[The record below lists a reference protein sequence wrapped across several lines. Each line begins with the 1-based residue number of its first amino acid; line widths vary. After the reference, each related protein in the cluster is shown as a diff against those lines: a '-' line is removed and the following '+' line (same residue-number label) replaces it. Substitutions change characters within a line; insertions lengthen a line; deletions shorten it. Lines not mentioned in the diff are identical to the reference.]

1 MADLYVRSTDGSDA
15 DNGTTWALA
24 KATLTGAAAIDGVGD
39 RIFLASSHNES
50 TAAAVTINL
59 AGTNA
64 SPTQL
69 LSVGSAG
76 DPSPVTTLTA
86 GAVVASGAGNYSI
99 AVNGSAYVYGV
110 RFNLGVGSGSS
121 PSLSLAASDN
131 NVQTYESC
139 IFDAQTT
146 GSVAVIACGSQS
158 SAIEA
163 RLNLKNCDM
172 HFSAVGHTLSVA
184 HCTLE
189 WEGGSILAGAALT
202 NFLTVS
208 RDGASAL
215 ISGIDL
221 SNLGSATNLVGT
233 TAAAGKAVFRNCKL
247 PASWT
252 GQLFGGTLVSTA
264 FRAELYNCDNA
275 DTNYRMWVQDYAG
288 SIRSEAVVVRTGGAS
303 DGTTPMSWKMTTTA
317 DAEYPLLPLA
327 SPEIVIW
334 NETVG
339 SAKTLTIEVITDGVT
354 LTDEECWLDVQYLGT
369 SGVPL
374 GSFVSDAKADVLATA
389 ASQATS
395 TEAWTTTGLTA
406 PVKQKLS
413 VTFTPQEKGFIHAV
427 VKLAK
432 ASTTVYVC
440 PKADLT

>member
-1 MADLYVRSTDGSDA
+1 MADLYVRSADGSDA

-39 RIFLASSHNES
+39 RIFLASTHSES
-50 TAAAVTINL
+50 TGAAVTINL

-69 LSVGSAG
+69 LSVASAG

-99 AVNGSAYVYGV
+99 VVNGSAYVYGV

-121 PSLSLAASDN
+121 PSLSLAPADN

-146 GSVAVIACGSQS
+146 GSVAVIACGSLS
-158 SAIEA
+158 SAVES
-163 RLNLKNCDM
+163 RLNLKNCDF
-172 HFSAVGHTLSVA
+172 HFSHIGHTLSVT

-189 WEGGSILAGAALT
+189 WEGGSILAGSALT
-202 NFLTVS
+202 NFLTFS
-208 RDGASAL
+208 RDGASTL
-215 ISGIDL
+215 ISGVDL
-221 SNLGSATNLVGT
+221 SSLGSATNLVGT
-233 TAAAGKAVFRNCKL
+233 TGAAGKAIFRNCKL

-252 GQLFGGTLVSTA
+252 GQLFGGTLLSTA
-264 FRAELYNCDNA
+264 FRVEMYNCDNA
-275 DTNYRMWVQDYAG
+275 DTNYRLWVQDYTG
-288 SIRSEAVVVRTGGAS
+288 SIRSETVVVRTGGAS
-303 DGTTPMSWKMTTTA
+303 DGVTPLAWKMTTTA
-317 DAEYPLLPLA
+317 DAEYPVFPLV
-327 SPEIVIW
+327 SPEIVVW
-334 NETVG
+334 NDAVG
-339 SAKTLTIEVITDGVT
+339 SAKTLTVEVVTDNVT
-354 LTDEECWLDVQYLGT
+354 LTDGECWLEVQYLGT

-374 GSFVSDAKADVLATA
+374 SLFASDAKADVLATA
-389 ASQATS
+389 ANQTTS
-395 TEAWTTTGLTA
+395 SETWTTTGLTT